1 MKNLKKSCRI
11 ILLLLLTILSLNCS
25 SSDESAEPLTPTN
38 PNTNP
43 NPSKITTYNA
53 DVKSIIDNQ
62 CISCHTIPL
71 AEGAPFAMRNYAE
84 TINGVNRDLVLRVK
98 SNGVNVMPP
107 AGRLPQATID
117 IILDWEADGF
127 KEK

>member
-1 MKNLKKSCRI
+1 MKNSCRT
-11 ILLLLLTILSLNCS
+11 ILLLFITILSVSCS
-25 SSDESAEPLTPTN
+25 SSDENSESDPAPTN
-38 PNTNP
+38 PNP
-43 NPSKITTYNA
+43 NKITTYNA

-84 TINGVNRDLVLRVK
+84 TINGVNRDLVLRIK
-98 SNGVNVMPP
+98 SNGQNVMPP

-127 KEK
+127 KEN

>member
-1 MKNLKKSCRI
+1 MNTIIKNTS
-11 ILLLLLTILSLNCS
+11 LLLIAAIFFSCS
-25 SSDESAEPLTPTN
+25 SSDDSTETP
-38 PNTNP
+38 PDPDTNP
-43 NPSKITTYNA
+43 NPNKITTYDA
-53 DVKSIIDNQ
+53 DVKAIIDDQ
-62 CISCHTIPL
+62 CLRCHTIPL

-84 TINGVNRDLVLRVK
+84 TINGVNRDLVLRVE

-107 AGRLPQATID
+107 EGRLPQSTID

>member
-1 MKNLKKSCRI
+1 MKNLRKI
-11 ILLLLLTILSLNCS
+11 IWLLLTTVLSISCS
-25 SSDESAEPLTPTN
+25 SSDDNSEPVPTN
-38 PNTNP
+38 PNP
-43 NPSKITTYNA
+43 NKITTYNA
-53 DVKSIIDNQ
+53 DVKSIIDSQ
-62 CISCHTIPL
+62 CIRCHTIPL

-98 SNGVNVMPP
+98 SNGQNVMPP

-127 KEK
+127 KEN